1 MELALPPPGSGSGEA
16 TEREIACD
24 AIPIVER
31 NRKVTQTRNTTY
43 TNSTHE
49 HASTDPLYTHVRP
62 VWAAIGRPRTAAYLL
77 RKSGPGD
84 RGMFG
89 IGAGLSEVD
98 PQSGGRARDRDARR
112 MRTVA
117 SRECSVQRAR
127 SGCAARCAQVTG
139 PRTYRSTVGPY
150 IACGRE

>member
-1 MELALPPPGSGSGEA
+1 MLAWSLRSTPPGSGSGEA

-49 HASTDPLYTHVRP
+49 HASTDPLYTRAP
-62 VWAAIGRPRTAAYLL
+62 GLGRDRTADG
-77 RKSGPGD
+77 RVPPPEIRS
-84 RGMFG
+84 RGMFGPAFG
-89 IGAGLSEVD
+89 IGAGLSEVE
-98 PQSGGRARDRDARR
+98 SAVRRAGARPRR

-127 SGCAARCAQVTG
+127 SGCAARCA
-139 PRTYRSTVGPY
+139 
-150 IACGRE
+150 

>member
-1 MELALPPPGSGSGEA
+1 MLAWSLRSPPPGSGSGEA

-49 HASTDPLYTHVRP
+49 HASTDPLYTRAP
-62 VWAAIGRPRTAAYLL
+62 GLGRDRTADG
-77 RKSGPGD
+77 RVPPPEIRS
-84 RGMFG
+84 RGMFGPVFG

-98 PQSGGRARDRDARR
+98 PQSGGRARDRDA
-112 MRTVA
+112 
-117 SRECSVQRAR
+117 
-127 SGCAARCAQVTG
+127 
-139 PRTYRSTVGPY
+139 
-150 IACGRE
+150 